1 MLRTA
6 LVVFLLVS
14 CFACSITGRE
24 APPEDA
30 EKAGAQF
37 FERLKGA
44 QYDVIYNDAA
54 TILQKEKARL
64 AVADDLK
71 KVTAL
76 GKVRDYKRK
85 GANFAKEGEKSFAV
99 VNYDVTFEQTRGEA
113 TLQFVDVKGEWKL
126 SGYSF
131 GTRGASNQ

>member
-1 MLRTA
+1 MFRIV
-6 LVVFLLVS
+6 LVVFLAVS
-14 CFACSITGRE
+14 CFGCSLAGRE

-44 QYDVIYNDAA
+44 QYEVIYNDAA
-54 TILQKEKARL
+54 SILQKERARL
-64 AVADDLK
+64 SVVDDLK

-76 GKVRDYKRK
+76 GKIHDFRRR
-85 GANFAKEGEKSFAV
+85 GANFAKEGDKSFAV
-99 VNYDVTFEQTRGEA
+99 VNYDIMFDQSRGEA
-113 TLQFVDVKGEWKL
+113 TLQFIDLGGEWKL

-131 GTRGASNQ
+131 GTRGSSAQ